1 MTEESARPGPGD
13 GPAVPSAGE
22 PSDPVARI
30 VREEIREE
38 LRVLRDE
45 IRDEIRGELREEL
58 REQSR
63 QRTVRLWGG
72 AAAIA
77 FYAGA
82 VFTACLVLL
91 FALAMPG
98 WAAALIVG
106 AMLMVLAAVLKNSAG
121 RPPRARP
128 QAQWSP
134 RSQLGAKE
142 PPAPATPP
150 APPTPPEPPAEP
162 PGPPHRG

>member
-1 MTEESARPGPGD
+1 M
-13 GPAVPSAGE
+13 PSAGE

-45 IRDEIRGELREEL
+45 IRGELREEL

-72 AAAIA
+72 AAAVA

-134 RSQLGAKE
+134 RSRLGTEE
-142 PPAPATPP
+142 PPAPAAPP